1 MAKKKTDIEITFKT
15 LSQIKKENASVEWL
29 PLNNPALDY
38 LFGKGM
44 PRGRIIEIY
53 GPESGGKTTLAL
65 CISEAFIAAKG
76 IVLYID
82 VERAMTPDRYTLAC
96 RTPDS
101 EKRFFVVEVPTV
113 EEVFTAIEKFLYDH
127 KKKEEPLLIVWDS
140 LAQTSS
146 LSEVE
151 KNLTEQD
158 FSRRAIVI
166 SKALRS
172 KIVPMLANQKASLI
186 VINQMRDNV
195 GVLYGDKEMVPGGR
209 ATKFAYSIR
218 VKIGKVGKIEEGKKK
233 KGIITKLRI
242 IKNKI
247 HKPELVS
254 YIGIDYEKGIS
265 AATSAFWTLEQYGKI
280 KKVSKEE
287 SYSLKI
293 GNIKKVFTIEDFNN
307 VYLKHKKEINS
318 LVKEVIT

>member
-15 LSQIKKENASVEWL
+15 LSQIKKENESVEWL
-29 PLNNPALDY
+29 PLKNPALDY

-44 PRGRIIEIY
+44 PRGRIIEIF

-65 CISEAFIAAKG
+65 SISDAFIMAKG

-82 VERAMTPDRYTLAC
+82 VERAMTPERYALAC
-96 RTPDS
+96 RTPES
-101 EKRFFVVEVPTV
+101 EKRFLVVEVPTV
-113 EEVFTAIEKFLYDH
+113 EEVFTAIEKFLYDNR
-127 KKKEEPLLIVWDS
+127 KKEVPLLIVWDS

-172 KIVPMLANQKASLI
+172 KIIPMLADQKASLV

-218 VKIGKVGKIEEGKKK
+218 VKIGKIGKIEEGKKK
-233 KGIITKLRI
+233 KGIITRLKTV
-242 IKNKI
+242 KNKI
-247 HKPELVS
+247 HRPELTS
-254 YIGIDYEKGIS
+254 YIAIDYEKGIS
-265 AATSAFWTLEQYGKI
+265 ASTSAFRTLEQYGLI

-287 SYSLKI
+287 NYSLKI
-293 GNIKKVFTIEDFNN
+293 GNIKKVFTLEEFNN
-307 VYLKHKKEINS
+307 VYLRHRKEIDS